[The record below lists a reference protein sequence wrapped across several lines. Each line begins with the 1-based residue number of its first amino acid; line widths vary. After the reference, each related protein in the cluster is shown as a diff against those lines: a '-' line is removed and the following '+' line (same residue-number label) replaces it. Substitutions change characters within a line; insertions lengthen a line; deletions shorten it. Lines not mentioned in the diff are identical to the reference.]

1 MGKKILIVEDDPVN
15 SKLIQAN
22 LDKEGY
28 ETVTA
33 MDGDVGLQKVQE
45 ERPDLIILDV
55 EMPRMNGYTF
65 ITQLN
70 KMVEKKIPVIVL
82 TAHSDMQPIFQLN
95 GVRTYLVKPVD
106 FEKLY
111 ESIVKCLNED

>member
-33 MDGDVGLQKVQE
+33 MDG
-45 ERPDLIILDV
+45 
-55 EMPRMNGYTF
+55 
-65 ITQLN
+65 
-70 KMVEKKIPVIVL
+70 
-82 TAHSDMQPIFQLN
+82 
-95 GVRTYLVKPVD
+95 
-106 FEKLY
+106 
-111 ESIVKCLNED
+111 